1 MQTLFQ
7 YLPEIISTYPNV
19 VGGMI
24 HAPGIVNGPT
34 PPALLDLYTAEQKA
48 VAARIGSTP
57 LSELP
62 TLAAWRTAFRKF
74 GVDPTQYRSASESLL
89 RRLTKKGDIPSINTL
104 VDIGNLVSIRY
115 ALPVAMVD
123 LRGVAGGLSV
133 KFAIGDETFTPLES
147 PEPDHPGQGEV
158 VFVDEKNIAT
168 ARRWCWRQ
176 SKESAAREDTTDI
189 LVTVEAH
196 HTDGRRDIEAALS
209 DLNMLLD
216 KFAPGFRS
224 SAVLDANLAAFTVA

>member
-1 MQTLFQ
+1 
-7 YLPEIISTYPNV
+7 
-19 VGGMI
+19 MI

-34 PPALLDLYTAEQKA
+34 PPALLELYMAEQKA

-57 LSELP
+57 LSELR
-62 TLAAWRTAFRKF
+62 TLAAWRGAFRKF

-133 KFAIGDETFTPLES
+133 CFAKGDEIFTPLEA
-147 PEPDHPGQGEV
+147 PEPETPDKGEV
-158 VFVDEKNIAT
+158 VFVDEKNVAT

-176 SKESAAREDTTDI
+176 SKESAARDDTIDI

-196 HTDGRRDIEAALS
+196 HANGRRDIEAALS
-209 DLNMLLD
+209 DLIMLLD
-216 KFAPGFRS
+216 RFAPGTRAS
-224 SAVLDANLAAFTVA
+224 TVLDAHSTAFVVA

>member
-1 MQTLFQ
+1 MPTLFQ
-7 YLPEIISTYPNV
+7 YLPEITSAYPNI

-34 PPALLDLYTAEQKA
+34 PPALLELYMAEQMA

-62 TLAAWRTAFRKF
+62 TLAAWRGAFRKF

-89 RRLTKKGDIPSINTL
+89 RRLTKKGDIPSINAL

-133 KFAIGDETFTPLES
+133 CFAKGDEIFTPLEA
-147 PEPDHPGQGEV
+147 PEPETPDKGEV

-176 SKESAAREDTTDI
+176 SKESAARSDTTQL

-196 HTDGRRDIEAALS
+196 HVDGRRDIEAALS
-209 DLNMLLD
+209 DLVALLD
-216 KFAPGFRS
+216 QFAPGVKT
-224 SAVLDANLAAFTVA
+224 SAVIDKASPSFNAG

>member
-1 MQTLFQ
+1 MPTLFQ
-7 YLPEIISTYPNV
+7 YLQEIVSTYPSV

-34 PPALLDLYTAEQKA
+34 PPALLELYVAEQKS
-48 VAARIGSTP
+48 VAERIGSTP

-62 TLAAWRTAFRKF
+62 TLAAWRGAFRKF

-133 KFAIGDETFTPLES
+133 CFAKGDEIFTPLEA
-147 PEPDHPGQGEV
+147 PEPETPDKGEV
-158 VFVDEKNIAT
+158 VFVDEKNVAT

-176 SKESAAREDTTDI
+176 SKESAARDDTTDI

-196 HTDGRRDIEAALS
+196 HANGRRDIEAALS

-216 KFAPGFRS
+216 RFAPGTRTS
-224 SAVLDANLAAFTVA
+224 NVLDASLTAFVVM

>member
-1 MQTLFQ
+1 MPPLFQ
-7 YLPEIISTYPNV
+7 YLPEIISAYPNV

-62 TLAAWRTAFRKF
+62 TLAAWRAAFRKF

-123 LRGVAGGLSV
+123 LRGIEGGLSV
-133 KFAIGDETFTPLES
+133 RFANGDEVFTPLEA
-147 PEPDHPGQGEV
+147 PEPEHPDKGEV
-158 VFVDEKNIAT
+158 VFVDQRNIAA

-176 SKESAAREDTTDI
+176 SKESAAREDTTDV

-196 HTDGRRDIEAALS
+196 HADGRRAIEAALS
-209 DLNMLLD
+209 DLNALLD
-216 KFAPGFRS
+216 QFALGARS
-224 SAVLDANLAAFTVA
+224 SAVLDARSAAFIVA